1 MLMQHL
7 LFAIIL
13 LFFFSGCE
21 NKEQQQEKQA
31 KHDAQIA
38 QQARTELLAEIDKEK
53 KAQDEKNNRF
63 SHMGVKMDNGTII
76 IDTNKTKDFL
86 KEFGQKM
93 HLQMKQVSSD
103 LQKGVIDAQEG
114 GVKVD
119 NGNINIDLNK
129 TQTFFNEWS
138 KKIDSYV
145 QEFDA
150 MTKAIENN
158 SSTEENRTKE
168 IH

>member
-1 MLMQHL
+1 MRQL
-7 LFAIIL
+7 LLAFIL
-13 LFFFSGCE
+13 LFSFSGCQD
-21 NKEQQQEKQA
+21 KEQQKQEQA

-38 QQARTELLAEIDKEK
+38 QQARTELLAEIEKEK
-53 KAQDEKNNRF
+53 KVQDEKNNRF
-63 SHMGVKMDNGTII
+63 SHMGVKMDNGTIT

-86 KEFGQKM
+86 KEFSQKM
-93 HLQMKQVSSD
+93 HVHMKQVSSD

-129 TQTFFNEWS
+129 TQSFFNEWS
-138 KKIDSYV
+138 KKIEGYA

-150 MTKAIENN
+150 ITKAIENN
-158 SSTEENRTKE
+158 STEENRTKE
-168 IH
+168 TH